1 MTKGLIVNVLRN
13 DLLTSDCTN
22 GGVSSKNKVFLLV
35 GDGVDGWMDSETS
48 DLPVLKLVR
57 RDIGGRNHSSE
68 YLHVEPLTQGNR
80 VWYMAGGNFCW
91 SSDSRFPCDYPLS
104 IHDRVE

>member
-35 GDGVDGWMDSETS
+35 GDVVCDENELFWLCDSFGWTR
-48 DLPVLKLVR
+48 LLV
-57 RDIGGRNHSSE
+57 N
-68 YLHVEPLTQGNR
+68 
-80 VWYMAGGNFCW
+80 
-91 SSDSRFPCDYPLS
+91 
-104 IHDRVE
+104 